1 MIAYIETMLQTKN
14 LTKTFGNVTAVDSVD
29 LEFDSGEFVSVVG
42 PNGAGKTTLFNLI
55 TGGLPPSAGTVY
67 FKGEDVTEEDPHGM
81 VNRGLARSFQVT
93 NIFPELTVRENIRA
107 SIQRTGEWYNFWRN
121 VSSFDET
128 REEVNEMLSLLELNE
143 LKELHADELSHADQ
157 RILEIGITLGTEPEV
172 LLLDEPTA
180 GMTQTQT
187 AEFMA
192 TLEARVF
199 PQVDLIIMV
208 EHDIDVV
215 MEHSDR
221 VVVLHEGAALVK
233 GDPDTVR
240 TDEDVKRVYL
250 GEAA

>member
-192 TLEARVF
+192 TLESRVF